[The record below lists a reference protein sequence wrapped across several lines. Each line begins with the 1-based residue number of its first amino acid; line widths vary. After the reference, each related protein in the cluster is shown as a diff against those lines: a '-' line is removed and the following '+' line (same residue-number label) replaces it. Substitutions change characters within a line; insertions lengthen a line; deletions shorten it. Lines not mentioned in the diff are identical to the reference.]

1 MDKVTGYQRI
11 ILELLEEYAAI
22 PSSYPTTLKDELIA
36 DTQRNHYQLLTL
48 GWENGRFVHEVIFH
62 IDIIDGKVWIQQN
75 NTEGDIAQ
83 ELVDRNI
90 PKTDIVIGFQKPA
103 IRSLLGYAVS

>member
-22 PSSYPTTLKDELIA
+22 PFSYPTTLKDELIA

-48 GWENGRFVHEVIFH
+48 GWEDGRFVHEVFFH
-62 IDIIDGKVWIQQN
+62 IDIIDGVLPSKIRYQNEVEKV
-75 NTEGDIAQ
+75 
-83 ELVDRNI
+83 
-90 PKTDIVIGFQKPA
+90 FF
-103 IRSLLGYAVS
+103 